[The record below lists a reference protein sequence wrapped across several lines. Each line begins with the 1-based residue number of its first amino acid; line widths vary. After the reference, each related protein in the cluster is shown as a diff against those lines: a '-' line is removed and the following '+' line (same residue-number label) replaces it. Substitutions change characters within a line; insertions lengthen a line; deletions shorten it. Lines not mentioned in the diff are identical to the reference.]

1 VPRREAEFGIYGN
14 VQGML
19 REWARWRWT
28 NHGADIGYPH
38 EAPFRRLMLV
48 EGESNLPA
56 VIMHDDT
63 ALGVDRAVAQLKLR
77 SQPVK
82 GDYRWIALMDSYLGG
97 YLDRQIAFRQKTS
110 RSTIRNARVAAEN
123 WIEAYVLTA
132 PELTRKSVNGTG
144 AKTAP

>member
-1 VPRREAEFGIYGN
+1 
-14 VQGML
+14 
-19 REWARWRWT
+19 
-28 NHGADIGYPH
+28 
-38 EAPFRRLMLV
+38 
-48 EGESNLPA
+48 
-56 VIMHDDT
+56 
-63 ALGVDRAVAQLKLR
+63 
-77 SQPVK
+77 
-82 GDYRWIALMDSYLGG
+82 MDSYLGG